1 MKNKKKWTFSM
12 KFGPFI
18 FNEIFWIIY
27 LMKFEF
33 NLFQKTAII
42 IAVEKNNATIVDL
55 LLSFGEKI
63 DVNIPL
69 I

>member
-1 MKNKKKWTFSM
+1 M